1 MKVRIRDIEALNAI
15 SPGAL
20 SSYARDEGWEKIE
33 EYGKHADV
41 YVADGRPE
49 IIVPRTTH
57 LGDYAETVSEL
68 IVIFAE
74 AAGRDELAMYRDL
87 VTADRDVI
95 RVRAVESEDGSVSLN
110 DGVGFVEGARDMV
123 RAAACSVRD
132 PRPVYR
138 AGANR
143 EAAEYLERVRLGQT
157 EQGSFAVT
165 LLTPVV
171 PPPTQQPQPPL
182 DPALDPGPFER
193 QVTDRLAEA
202 LEAAR
207 QATERT
213 NAGEASAF
221 SEAVASGVNAN
232 LCEALVQMIGP
243 FPTLDIGLVWARTRP
258 RPRLSVPFPGSDA
271 PLLREAARA
280 FRDREPRMDTRLFG
294 FVQRLKRDESETDG
308 TITLRASIEGNTES
322 VTAVLGQRDYEMAV
336 GAHRAREPVIAEGDL
351 ERVGQRWHLKSPRIT
366 EVIQRE
372 DEDDAD

>member
-15 SPGAL
+15 SPVAL
-20 SSYARDEGWEKIE
+20 SAYACGEGWEKAG
-33 EYGKHADV
+33 EYGDHADV
-41 YVADGRPE
+41 YVGDERPE
-49 IIVPRTTH
+49 IIVPRTDH

-68 IVIFAE
+68 IAIFAE

-87 VTADRDVI
+87 VTADRDVL
-95 RVRAVESEDGSVSLN
+95 RVRADAGEDGSVSLN
-110 DGVGFVEGARDMV
+110 DGVNLVEGARDMV

-171 PPPTQQPQPPL
+171 PPPTQRPQPPL
-182 DPALDPGPFER
+182 EPALDAGPFER
-193 QVTDRLAEA
+193 RVTDRLAEA

-213 NAGEASAF
+213 NAGVTGAF

-258 RPRLSVPFPGSDA
+258 RPRLSVPFTKSGA

-294 FVQRLKRDESETDG
+294 FVQRLKRDERETDG
-308 TITLRASIEGNTES
+308 TITLRASIEGSTES
-322 VTAVLGQRDYEMAV
+322 VTTVLAQRDYELAV
-336 GAHRAREPVIAEGDL
+336 GAHKAREPVIAVGDL
-351 ERVGQRWHLKSPRIT
+351 ERVGQRWHLKSPRIV

-372 DEDDAD
+372 AGDED

>member
-15 SPGAL
+15 SPVAL
-20 SSYARDEGWEKIE
+20 SSYARDEGWEKAE

-49 IIVPRTTH
+49 IVVPRTAH

-68 IVIFAE
+68 IAIFAE

-95 RVRAVESEDGSVSLN
+95 RVRATESEDGSVSVN

-171 PPPTQQPQPPL
+171 PPPTRQPQPAL
-182 DPALDPGPFER
+182 DPALDSGPFER
-193 QVTDRLAEA
+193 RVTDRLAEA

-213 NAGEASAF
+213 NAGETGAF

-258 RPRLSVPFPGSDA
+258 QPRFSVPFPGSDA
-271 PLLREAARA
+271 PLLREAART
-280 FRDREPRMDTRLFG
+280 FRDREPRMDMRLFG
-294 FVQRLKRDESETDG
+294 FVQRLKRDESETEG

-322 VTAVLGQRDYEMAV
+322 VTTVLGQRDYETAV
-336 GAHRAREPVIAEGDL
+336 GAHKAREPVIAEGDL
-351 ERVGQRWHLKSPRIT
+351 ERVGQRWHLKNPRIT

-372 DEDDAD
+372 AGDED

>member
-15 SPGAL
+15 SPVAL
-20 SSYARDEGWEKIE
+20 SSYARDEGWEKTE

-49 IIVPRTTH
+49 IVVPRTAH

-68 IVIFAE
+68 IAIFAE
-74 AAGRDELAMYRDL
+74 AAGWDELTMYRDL

-95 RVRAVESEDGSVSLN
+95 RVRATESEDGSVSVN

-182 DPALDPGPFER
+182 DPALDSGPFER
-193 QVTDRLAEA
+193 RVTGRLAEA

-213 NAGEASAF
+213 NAGETGAF

-271 PLLREAARA
+271 PLLREAART
-280 FRDREPRMDTRLFG
+280 FRDREPRMDMRLFG

-322 VTAVLGQRDYEMAV
+322 VTTVLGQRDYELAV
-336 GAHRAREPVIAEGDL
+336 GAHKAREPVIAEGDL
-351 ERVGQRWHLKSPRIT
+351 ERVGQRWHLKNPRIT

-372 DEDDAD
+372 ADDEA

>member
-15 SPGAL
+15 SPVAL
-20 SSYARDEGWEKIE
+20 SSYARDEGWEKTE

-49 IIVPRTTH
+49 IVVPRTTH

-68 IVIFAE
+68 IAIFAE

-95 RVRAVESEDGSVSLN
+95 RVRATESEDGSVSVN

-171 PPPTQQPQPPL
+171 PPPTRQPQPAL
-182 DPALDPGPFER
+182 DPALDSGPFER
-193 QVTDRLAEA
+193 RVTDRLAEA

-213 NAGEASAF
+213 NAGETGAF

-271 PLLREAARA
+271 PLLREAART
-280 FRDREPRMDTRLFG
+280 FRDREPRMDMRLFG

-308 TITLRASIEGNTES
+308 TITLRA
-322 VTAVLGQRDYEMAV
+322 
-336 GAHRAREPVIAEGDL
+336 
-351 ERVGQRWHLKSPRIT
+351 
-366 EVIQRE
+366 
-372 DEDDAD
+372 